1 MTIGVDL
8 GGTNI
13 RAGIECEGVIIEK
26 RSTLLK
32 DKESLA
38 STLSQLIAL
47 IRPLTEFSVDGIG
60 IGVPS
65 VVDIERG
72 IVHDVVNIPSWKRVE
87 LKDILENEF
96 NIPVWV
102 NNDVNCFTL
111 GEQRFGK
118 AQAYNSVVGLSIGTG
133 MGSGIIINDRL
144 YNGANCGAGE
154 MGMLPYLEH
163 NFEHYVSG
171 NFFETFH
178 GINAVDANNAA
189 QAGNTDALK
198 IWAEFGKHLSEAIKA
213 VLYAYDPEVIV
224 LGGSISKGYTFFKES
239 MLKGLAD
246 FAYPESVRKLRIF
259 QSENENIAL
268 LGASAIAQQEIQL
281 LKSSL

>member
-26 RSTLLK
+26 RSTLLT

-38 STLSQLIAL
+38 STLSQLINL
-47 IRPLTEFSVDGIG
+47 IRPLTEFPVDGIG

-87 LKDILENEF
+87 LKDILESEF

-102 NNDVNCFTL
+102 NNDVNCFTI

-144 YNGANCGAGE
+144 FNGANCGAGE
-154 MGMLPYLEH
+154 MGMLPYLDH

-189 QAGNTDALK
+189 QAGSTDALN

-224 LGGSISKGYTFFKES
+224 LGGSISKGYTFFKEA

-268 LGASAIAQQEIQL
+268 LGASAIAQQELQL